1 MLVDDSLHV
10 ADMPHL
16 YREVLDVVARL
27 ERVGER
33 TTAWEIRQKA
43 LRTYS
48 LQWNDRGRRDLGRLV
63 VKARRSLAASP
74 HAAAL
79 ALASGHEP
87 A

>member
-1 MLVDDSLHV
+1 MDESIQV

-16 YREVLDVVARL
+16 YREVLDAVARL

-33 TTAWEIRQKA
+33 AAAYEIRRRAIRAYSDRWDDKGKRSLA
-43 LRTYS
+43 RLIHEART
-48 LQWNDRGRRDLGRLV
+48 L
-63 VKARRSLAASP
+63 LAASP

-79 ALASGHEP
+79 GSLSGTTEP

>member
-1 MLVDDSLHV
+1 MDESIQV

-16 YREVLDVVARL
+16 YREVLDAVARL

-33 TTAWEIRQKA
+33 AAAYEIRRRA
-43 LRTYS
+43 IHTYS
-48 LQWNDRGRRDLGRLV
+48 
-63 VKARRSLAASP
+63 ARWDDKGKRSLDKLIHEARARLAASP

-79 ALASGHEP
+79 GSLAGNTEP